1 MNQPIAAQ
9 CSDVAA
15 SELHI
20 EIDVRSSVC
29 WTGTRAQLEAEGLSP
44 KGRAWPTGR
53 ECVSWID
60 GGLGY
65 RVFRAR
71 PTGYKGSYRSWQD
84 ADSWRLFCEV
94 PNTPGRHEDAR
105 LWHAERAVA
114 QERFRRSAAGM
125 AQEHRCMA
133 AYNDDAF
140 RSFLAAVLPERK
152 KPGRKPR
159 AQGGS
164 T

>member
-9 CSDVAA
+9 CSDLAA

-20 EIDVRSSVC
+20 EIDARRHVC

-44 KGRAWPTGR
+44 KECEWPTGR
-53 ECVSWID
+53 ECVSWVV
-60 GGLGY
+60 GGLRY
-65 RVFRAR
+65 RVLRAR
-71 PTGYKGSYRSWQD
+71 PNGHKGPYRSWQD
-84 ADSWRLFCEV
+84 ADSWRLYCEV
-94 PNTPGRHEDAR
+94 SNMPTRYEDAR
-105 LWHAERAVA
+105 LWHAERAVV
-114 QERFRRSAAGM
+114 QERFRSSAAGT
-125 AQEHRCMA
+125 AQAHRSMA

-159 AQGGS
+159 VQGGEA
-164 T
+164 